1 MLRVRQI
8 LEFNENQDL
17 HISSFTIA
25 NDDTYKAT
33 LKMKVPTLN
42 FKKFTNKSRSINPF
56 DVLQKQFGRY
66 LHLYHK

>member
-8 LEFNENQDL
+8 LEFKKNHDL

-25 NDDTYKAT
+25 NDYTYKAT
-33 LKMKVPTLN
+33 LEVKVPALK
-42 FKKFTNKSRSINPF
+42 FKKFTNKSSINPF

-66 LHLYHK
+66 LYLYDK